1 MIRDDVFFTSISE
14 KSTLA
19 LLLALKYFDRPVI
32 LKELQSIT
40 NHTQTLRTRLD
51 EMEEDGLVD
60 IEIVSEP
67 RKNVVITLTDLGK
80 EVSLLLSMAD
90 SIVKSDNEKSIGMKY
105 ADPILR
111 LLRGHEYLMQTD
123 ILRTIPIYRNV
134 VKVLTAL
141 ENDGL
146 VRSELSKEKNKNIR
160 YSLTNTGKQIADTF
174 QLIYEKIRK
183 EV

>member
-1 MIRDDVFFTSISE
+1 
-14 KSTLA
+14 
-19 LLLALKYFDRPVI
+19 
-32 LKELQSIT
+32 
-40 NHTQTLRTRLD
+40 
-51 EMEEDGLVD
+51 
-60 IEIVSEP
+60 
-67 RKNVVITLTDLGK
+67 
-80 EVSLLLSMAD
+80 MAD

-134 VKVLTAL
+134 VKVLAAL

-160 YSLTNTGKQIADTF
+160 YSLTGTGRQIADTF
-174 QLIYEKIRK
+174 QLIYEKIKK

>member
-19 LLLALKYFDRPVI
+19 LLLALKDFDRPVI

-51 EMEEDGLVD
+51 EMEEDGLVN

-90 SIVKSDNEKSIGMKY
+90 SIVKSEGEKSIGMKY

-111 LLRGHEYLMQTD
+111 LLRGHDYLMQTD

-134 VKVLTAL
+134 VKVLGAL

-146 VRSELSKEKNKNIR
+146 VKSELSKEKNKNIR
-160 YSLTNTGKQIADTF
+160 YSLTGTGKQIADTF